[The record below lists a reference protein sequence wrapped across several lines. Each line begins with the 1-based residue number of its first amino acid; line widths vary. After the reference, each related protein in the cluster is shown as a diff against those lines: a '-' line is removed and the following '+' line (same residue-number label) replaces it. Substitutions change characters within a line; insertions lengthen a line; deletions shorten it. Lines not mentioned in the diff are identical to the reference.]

1 MRILITND
9 DGIESE
15 SLRLLA
21 KWARKHGEVTI
32 VAPKIE
38 QSGKSQGI
46 DIIHPF
52 SVEEV
57 YIDEGIRAYSVD
69 STPADC
75 VRFAILGMHEKPD
88 LVISGIN
95 RGYNLGRDIA
105 YSGTVGAIFEAKG
118 LGVKALALS
127 TAHTSYDNAIA
138 HLDEIFY
145 FVEGNK
151 LFEYCDL
158 WNINV
163 PKDEVKGINLTCQG
177 GAYYLDEFIRMDDGK
192 YYQKGIFV
200 FENKNDMTL
209 DTDSVMA
216 GYISLTPLTLEKTD
230 FAAYEKIKNVIGE

>member
-9 DGIESE
+9 DGIGSE

-21 KWARKHGEVTI
+21 KWARKLGEVTV
-32 VAPKIE
+32 VAPKVE

-52 SVEEV
+52 EV
-57 YIDEGIRAYSVD
+57 SEVDIGEGIRAYSVD

-75 VRFAILGMHEKPD
+75 VRFAILGMGERPD

-95 RGYNLGRDIA
+95 RGFNLGRDVA
-105 YSGTVGAIFEAKG
+105 YSGTVGAIFEAQG

-127 TAHTSYDNAIA
+127 TAHTSYDNAVA
-138 HLDEIFY
+138 RLDEIYAFL
-145 FVEGNK
+145 EDNK
-151 LFEYCDL
+151 LFDHCQL
-158 WNINV
+158 WNVNV
-163 PKDEVKGINLTCQG
+163 PEQGSKGINITKQG
-177 GAYYLDEFIRMDDGK
+177 GAYYLDEFIKREDGK

-216 GYISLTPLTLEKTD
+216 GYISFTPLTLEKTD
-230 FAAYEKIKNVIGE
+230 FAAFERVTK